1 VKSSSRPLGAAALLV
16 ALGLAACTSAIRQT
30 GDAGDPTRSPAAQA
44 KADGG
49 RGPYTAADVKF
60 MQGMIH
66 HHAQALTMAA
76 LAPKNGARG
85 DVRILAE
92 RIDVAQ
98 RDEIEFMQRWL
109 RERGETVPNPA
120 ALHDMAGH
128 QMPMSEMPGMTM
140 MMPGMLSP
148 EQLAELKAATGP
160 DFDRLFLT
168 FMIQHHEG
176 AITMVN
182 ELFGTPGAGQELN
195 VWKFASDVEADQGS
209 EIARMRTM
217 LSPSGGGR

>member
-1 VKSSSRPLGAAALLV
+1 MKSSYRSLGAAVLV
-16 ALGLAACTSAIRQT
+16 ALGLAGCTSAVRRSA
-30 GDAGDPTRSPAAQA
+30 DADDPRLSPAAQA

-49 RGPYTAADVKF
+49 KGPYVAADVKF

-76 LAPKNGARG
+76 LAVAKTARN
-85 DVRILAE
+85 DVRVLAE

-98 RDEIEFMQRWL
+98 RDEIDFMQRWL
-109 RERGETVPNPA
+109 RERGESVPNPMA
-120 ALHDMAGH
+120 MHDMGGH

-140 MMPGMLSP
+140 LMPGMLSP
-148 EQLAELKAATGP
+148 EQMAELKAATGA

-168 FMIQHHEG
+168 LMIQHHQG

-195 VWKFASDVEADQGS
+195 VWKFASEVEADQGS

-217 LSPSGGGR
+217 LTPSGAGR